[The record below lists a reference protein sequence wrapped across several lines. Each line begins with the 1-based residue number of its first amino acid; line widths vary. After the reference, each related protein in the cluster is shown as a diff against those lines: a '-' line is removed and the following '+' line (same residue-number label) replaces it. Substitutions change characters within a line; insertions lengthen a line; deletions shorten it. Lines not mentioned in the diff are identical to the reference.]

1 MKNRFNILLVE
12 DNQADV
18 LLMQEMIMDLESD
31 LLHPFIL
38 NLTHAASVKEAAQYI
53 DKIFDVILLDLT
65 LPDSKGMNTVSAIIG
80 QFKEVP
86 VVVLTGISDAELGLA
101 AVKGGAQDYLVKNE
115 ITSTLLLRSIQYAIE
130 RLRIVREKEQ
140 LIADLQEA
148 MSQIKTLS
156 GLLPICANCK
166 KIRNDEGFWE
176 RIESYI
182 AKHTGAG
189 FTHGIC
195 PECMKKLYPELPR

>member
-18 LLMQEMIMDLESD
+18 QLLQEMIMELESD
-31 LLHPFIL
+31 LLHPVIL
-38 NLTHAASVKEAAQYI
+38 YMTHAVSLKEASLHAG
-53 DKIFDVILLDLT
+53 KSFDVILLDLT
-65 LPDSKGMNTVSAIIG
+65 LPDSKGMNTVSSIIN
-80 QFKEVP
+80 QFKAVP

-101 AVKGGAQDYLVKNE
+101 SVKSGAQDYLVKNE
-115 ITSTLLLRSIQYAIE
+115 ITPALLLRSMQYAIE
-130 RLRIVREKEQ
+130 RLLIVREKEQ
-140 LIADLQEA
+140 LITDLQDA
-148 MSQIKTLS
+148 MAQIKTLS

-166 KIRNDEGFWE
+166 KIRNDQGFWE

-182 AKHTGAG
+182 SKHTGAD

-195 PECMKKLYPELPR
+195 PECMHKLYPDLPR

>member
-1 MKNRFNILLVE
+1 MKNRFTVLLVE
-12 DNQADV
+12 DNTEDV
-18 LLMQEMIMDLESD
+18 RLLQEMIKDLESD

-38 NLTHAASVKEAAQYI
+38 NLMHAASIKEAAQHT
-53 DKIFDVILLDLT
+53 DKFFDVILLDLT
-65 LPDSKGMNTVSAIIG
+65 LPDSKGMNTVSSIIDK
-80 QFKEVP
+80 FKAVP

-115 ITSTLLLRSIQYAIE
+115 ITGALLLRSIQYAIE

-140 LIADLQEA
+140 LIADLQDA
-148 MSQIKTLS
+148 MAQIKTLS

-166 KIRNDEGFWE
+166 KIRNDKGYWE

-195 PECMKKLYPELPR
+195 PECMHKLYPELPR

>member
-1 MKNRFNILLVE
+1 MKNRFTVLLIE
-12 DNQADV
+12 DNTEDV
-18 LLMQEMIMDLESD
+18 RLLQEMIKDIESD

-38 NLTHAASVKEAAQYI
+38 NLTHAASVKEAVQHT

-65 LPDSKGMNTVSAIIG
+65 LPDSKGMKTVSSIIN
-80 QFKEVP
+80 QFKGVP
-86 VVVLTGISDAELGLA
+86 VVVLTGITDAEMGVA

-115 ITSTLLLRSIQYAIE
+115 ITSALLLRSIQYAIE

-148 MSQIKTLS
+148 MAQIKTLS

-166 KIRNDEGFWE
+166 KIRNDKGYWE
-176 RIESYI
+176 RIETYI
-182 AKHTGAG
+182 AKHTGVG

-195 PECMKKLYPELPR
+195 PECMQKLYPELPR